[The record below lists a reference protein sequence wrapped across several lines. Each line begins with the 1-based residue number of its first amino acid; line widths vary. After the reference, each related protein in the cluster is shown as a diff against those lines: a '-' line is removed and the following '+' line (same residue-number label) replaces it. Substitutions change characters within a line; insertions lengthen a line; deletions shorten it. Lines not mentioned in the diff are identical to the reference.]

1 MHLEDVSA
9 IRGWYR
15 QIGAS
20 VGGCA
25 VQPFSSTAHQIV
37 RTTVEAMTDSDLITR
52 AQRGDG
58 DAIATLYQR
67 HATRVYTTVR
77 RLADDDAQAEDWAQE
92 AWIRAIR
99 ALPSF
104 RGESLFSTWLHRIAL
119 NCALYGRRRRVSREV
134 RDAANTAQAGQV
146 NGPGEDDLALL
157 RMQLSDAADRLP
169 AGMRQV
175 LVLHDVE
182 GYTHEEI
189 GSLLGIAAGTC
200 KSQLFKARA
209 KMRKMLRHTKE
220 GEEVCST

>member
-1 MHLEDVSA
+1 MTCALGTTKRTDA
-9 IRGWYR
+9 
-15 QIGAS
+15 
-20 VGGCA
+20 GGEPG
-25 VQPFSSTAHQIV
+25 QPFASTPHQIV
-37 RTTVEAMTDSDLITR
+37 RTAAEAMTDSDLITQ

-58 DAIATLYQR
+58 EAIASLYER
-67 HATRVYTTVR
+67 HAARVYTTVR

-104 RGESLFSTWLHRIAL
+104 RGESLFSTWIHRIAL
-119 NCALYGRRRRVSREV
+119 NCALYGRRRRASREAQ
-134 RDAANTAQAGQV
+134 DAARAMIGRRSEAF
-146 NGPGEDDLALL
+146 GEDDLALL
-157 RMQLSDAADRLP
+157 RMQLSDAVDRLP
-169 AGMRQV
+169 EGMRKV

-209 KMRKMLRHTKE
+209 KMRAMLRHTKE
-220 GEEVCST
+220 GEEICST